1 LSHWPYIHNRVDGN
15 AATDGR
21 GERNQKR
28 SRSTGLDQGSATFS
42 NKRHILLHFPA
53 DITAEGPQN
62 VDTVLFF
69 RRLHMTTS
77 QIVLNLIL
85 IVAIIKCKFRFD
97 VLSNPDKVT
106 SEEPK
111 SRMRRRIHWL
121 STPAWTL
128 GRTLEN
134 ALGFHVVLNITC
146 NWHNCF
152 LLMEDC
158 SSICFNKNLHKSN
171 LL

>member
-1 LSHWPYIHNRVDGN
+1 V
-15 AATDGR
+15 
-21 GERNQKR
+21 
-28 SRSTGLDQGSATFS
+28 
-42 NKRHILLHFPA
+42 
-53 DITAEGPQN
+53 
-62 VDTVLFF
+62 
-69 RRLHMTTS
+69 TS
-77 QIVLNLIL
+77 YDHKLIVLNLIL
-85 IVAIIKCKFRFD
+85 RVVIKKCKIKFQ

-111 SRMRRRIHWL
+111 SRMRRQIRWL
-121 STPAWTL
+121 PTPAWTL

-134 ALGFHVVLNITC
+134 ARDFHVVLNITC